1 MYILHS
7 ADRTPQTSILIEIQI
22 ARCTRKR
29 RIPPYAGPPT
39 GDRAI
44 NSAQPRLQI
53 LEIFMQS
60 STARSIIYASPSFS
74 KLGNRISQNHKLNAT
89 TLEVTRRARI
99 QGLAGRPLLR
109 GDSELF

>member
-1 MYILHS
+1 
-7 ADRTPQTSILIEIQI
+7 
-22 ARCTRKR
+22 
-29 RIPPYAGPPT
+29 
-39 GDRAI
+39 
-44 NSAQPRLQI
+44 
-53 LEIFMQS
+53 MQS

-109 GDSELF
+109 GDRRAHFLMTQITSIKNTPRNVTLFAKKKKQNGEGGLPPSPPHLLLARKNRFYL